1 MSFRSANCAQ
11 RAFSRRRKA
20 FGALDLGTNNCRL
33 MIAVPKRDR
42 FSVVATFSR
51 IVRLGDGLANT
62 GRLSDEAMDRAIDAL
77 KRCAE
82 LAARWDLVGLRCVTT
97 EACRRAENGAAFVE
111 RVRVE
116 TGLQLE
122 VVDAQEEARLA
133 VLGTSEL
140 IAPDASSAAVFDIG
154 GGSTE
159 LSVVDVLKGPDAE
172 RDVRLRSSIS
182 MPFGVVNLT
191 DRFDG
196 GFSGD
201 QFDEVRHH
209 VAGLVAG
216 EVEPK
221 RFAAQGGHLIGTSG
235 TATSL
240 AAMAKNLR
248 RYRRRDVDGMW
259 LTAAQIDGLIGR
271 LFELGLAGRR
281 AQPCIG
287 DGRADLIMPGC
298 AILRGILDATHAKAV
313 RVADRGLREG
323 IISELMA
330 VHAARRDPS
339 AVPTPSTQ
347 LAE

>member
-1 MSFRSANCAQ
+1 MTFRSANIAQ
-11 RAFSRRRKA
+11 RALAKRRKA

-33 MIAVPKRDR
+33 MIAVPNGER

-51 IVRLGDGLANT
+51 IVRLGDGLAKT
-62 GRLSDEAMDRAIDAL
+62 GRLSEDAMDRTLGAL
-77 KRCAE
+77 RRCAE
-82 LAARWDLVGLRCVTT
+82 VAARWDLAGLRCVTT
-97 EACRRAENGAAFVE
+97 EACRRAQNGSEFVE
-111 RVRVE
+111 RVRAE
-116 TGLQLE
+116 TGLRLE
-122 VVDAQEEARLA
+122 VIDPAEEARLA

-140 IAPDASSAAVFDIG
+140 IAPEAQSAAIFDIG

-159 LSVVDVLKGPDAE
+159 LSVVDLRPGEKDQRKVH
-172 RDVRLRSSIS
+172 LRSSIS
-182 MPFGVVNLT
+182 MPFGVVSLM
-191 DRFDG
+191 DRFEG
-196 GFSGD
+196 SFAGD

-216 EVEPK
+216 EVDPK
-221 RFAAQGGHLIGTSG
+221 TFAAVGGHLIGTSG

-330 VHAARRDPS
+330 QQGARRADRVAPS
-339 AVPTPSTQ
+339 SSTQ